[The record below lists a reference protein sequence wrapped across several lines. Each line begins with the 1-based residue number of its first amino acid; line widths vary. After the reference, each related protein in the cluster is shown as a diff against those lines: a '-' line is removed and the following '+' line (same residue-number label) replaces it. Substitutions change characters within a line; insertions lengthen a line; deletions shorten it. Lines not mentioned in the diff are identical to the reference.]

1 MGKILTVSQ
10 MTKVCHYL
18 MCRNHKFTAMCNLI
32 QMFRVTR
39 AQEDLLKKCN
49 TTSGNL
55 IKP

>member
-18 MCRNHKFTAMCNLI
+18 MCRNHKFTAMSDLI

-39 AQEDLLKKCN
+39 AQEIC
-49 TTSGNL
+49 
-55 IKP
+55 